1 MRFTN
6 LNEIYENTSEI
17 DLIEDSDVE
26 AMLAIMEEPTYYIE
40 AARDE
45 NWEAAMRSELQSITR
60 NKTWELV
67 KLPSGQRP
75 IGLKWVFK
83 LKKNAEGEIVK
94 YKARLVAK
102 GYVQKQGIDFEEVFA
117 SVARLDTVR
126 LILAM
131 AANRG
136 WQIHHLDVK
145 TAFLNGEL
153 QEEVYVTQPEGFEVK
168 GKENY
173 VLKLNKHYMA

>member
-1 MRFTN
+1 VTGAGAVAVFQNPFSAHSVGSNSQSANNGDFGLSYDEQYNSPEDSLMRFRN

-40 AARDE
+40 AAGDE

-117 SVARLDTVR
+117 SLLDW
-126 LILAM
+126 IQS
-131 AANRG
+131 G
-136 WQIHHLDVK
+136 
-145 TAFLNGEL
+145 
-153 QEEVYVTQPEGFEVK
+153 
-168 GKENY
+168 
-173 VLKLNKHYMA
+173 